1 MLTITANQACET
13 FHQLIDKTAES
24 HTPVV
29 ITGKNNNVVMIS
41 QQDWSAIEETLYLN
55 SMPNLANELIARS
68 VSHDADF
75 ISEEEMNW

>member
-1 MLTITANQACET
+1 MFTISANQAYET

-24 HTPVV
+24 HAPVV

-55 SMPNLANELIARS
+55 AMPNLANELIARS
-68 VSHDADF
+68 VSGDTDF
-75 ISEEEMNW
+75 IDEEEMDW